1 MWHTFDLTA
10 ASTVSAGDL
19 SDLVPNLDVLSG
31 EEPLNQKSISAFE
44 DYFSSMPEKLL
55 NLGARILLVAVLFLI
70 GSQIIRAIRKIV
82 RRSLLKASVETGSV
96 NFIESCVKVVLYIF
110 LVVILAGYFGVDAAS
125 IVALMGSAALT
136 IGLAFQGSLS
146 NFAGG
151 VLILISKTFKIGDYI
166 IEGAGKNEG
175 TVADIGLF
183 YTKLNTID
191 NRVVVVP
198 NGSLANTTVVNVT
211 GMEER
216 RLELVVGI
224 SYQADI
230 EKAKALILDEICA
243 EGRVEKQKEILV
255 YVSSLSE
262 SSVDL
267 GMRFWVKT
275 EDYWPVR
282 WHMLEC
288 IKNTFDK
295 NGVEI
300 PFNQLDV
307 TVRSF
312 PAH

>member
-1 MWHTFDLTA
+1 MW
-10 ASTVSAGDL
+10 ASGD
-19 SDLVPNLDVLSG
+19 P
-31 EEPLNQKSISAFE
+31 ISEKNINAFE
-44 DYFSSMPEKLL
+44 AYISSMPEKLL
-55 NLGARILLVAVLFLI
+55 NLGARILLIAVLFLI
-70 GSQIIRAIRKIV
+70 GAQIIRVIRKIV

-110 LVVILAGYFGVDAAS
+110 LIVMLAGYFGVDAAS

-151 VLILISKTFKIGDYI
+151 VLILVSKTFKIGDYI

-216 RLELVVGI
+216 RLELVVGV
-224 SYQADI
+224 SYQTDI
-230 EKAKALILDEICA
+230 EKAKALIMDEICA
-243 EGRVEKQKEILV
+243 EARVEKQKEILV
-255 YVSSLSE
+255 YVSALSE
-262 SSVDL
+262 SSVDI

-282 WHMLEC
+282 WLMLEN
-288 IKNTFDK
+288 IKNTFDR
-295 NGVEI
+295 NGIEI

-307 TVRSF
+307 TVHSVTSSEQ
-312 PAH
+312 

>member
-1 MWHTFDLTA
+1 MWQTFQIIA

-19 SDLVPNLDVLSG
+19 SDLVPNLNDIAAG
-31 EEPLNQKSISAFE
+31 EPISEKSINAFE
-44 DYFSSMPEKLL
+44 NYISSMPEKLL
-55 NLGARILLVAVLFLI
+55 NLGARILLIAILFLI
-70 GSQIIRAIRKIV
+70 GSQIIRVIRKIV

-110 LVVILAGYFGVDAAS
+110 LIVMLAGYFGVDAAS

-151 VLILISKTFKIGDYI
+151 VLILVSKTFKIGDYI

-216 RLELVVGI
+216 RVEIVVGI
-224 SYQADI
+224 SYQAVI
-230 EKAKALILDEICA
+230 EKHCFWKKSA
-243 EGRVEKQKEILV
+243 QKGE
-255 YVSSLSE
+255 
-262 SSVDL
+262 
-267 GMRFWVKT
+267 
-275 EDYWPVR
+275 
-282 WHMLEC
+282 
-288 IKNTFDK
+288 
-295 NGVEI
+295 
-300 PFNQLDV
+300 
-307 TVRSF
+307 
-312 PAH
+312 